1 MRGSIDRCPGSKLAV
16 KGASHTNAKKF
27 NRVQTI
33 EQRKNATSQK
43 SAAGARRVP
52 NSGASVNKGVR
63 TKSSVSGAG
72 ATLHEMASSTTHS
85 VH

>member
-16 KGASHTNAKKF
+16 NGASHTNAKKF

-43 SAAGARRVP
+43 LIWIPMKLEVGYFSAIDRAHV
-52 NSGASVNKGVR
+52 V
-63 TKSSVSGAG
+63 
-72 ATLHEMASSTTHS
+72 
-85 VH
+85 